1 MILIHVYLYCVTEE
15 LICKFF
21 ETLIFVDLYSI
32 KSIISIEK
40 KICNLHWLV
49 FNFIDRLFLI
59 CVLKCNIS
67 RVCFIVE
74 VVMRNEIPVTY
85 LEVAQHGPDLTTLTS
100 KDSMYRTI
108 RTHPWRFSPG
118 IILNQVLVIYVTVD
132 ILRNGQWNDRP
143 CSVLIPFICEKENT
157 HL

>member
-74 VVMRNEIPVTY
+74 VVMRNCPSNIFGGCSAWTGLNY
-85 LEVAQHGPDLTTLTS
+85 LNIEGQ
-100 KDSMYRTI
+100 
-108 RTHPWRFSPG
+108 
-118 IILNQVLVIYVTVD
+118 YV
-132 ILRNGQWNDRP
+132 
-143 CSVLIPFICEKENT
+143 
-157 HL
+157 